1 MNLRHL
7 LLPVLEFFEVQL
19 RAKIAYQLAITY
31 GSLGYMDAEN
41 FRAETL
47 ANGSSVHKNL
57 MGKFKNEVKR
67 QARCP
72 LCAITKSNTAASSR
86 SGRRSSCL
94 HSACWLHC
102 LTS

>member
-41 FRAETL
+41 FPGGNAGQRF
-47 ANGSSVHKNL
+47 V
-57 MGKFKNEVKR
+57 R
-67 QARCP
+67 P
-72 LCAITKSNTAASSR
+72 
-86 SGRRSSCL
+86 
-94 HSACWLHC
+94 
-102 LTS
+102 